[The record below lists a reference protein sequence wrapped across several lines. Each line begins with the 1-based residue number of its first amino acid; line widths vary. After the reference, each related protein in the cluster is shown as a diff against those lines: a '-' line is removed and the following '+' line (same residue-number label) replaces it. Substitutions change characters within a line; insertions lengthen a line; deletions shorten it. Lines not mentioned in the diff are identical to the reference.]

1 MVHIPLLSISGFF
14 FIINCYIITVTDEV
28 GTLVLSLDD
37 STTQDVSRFIN
48 PERWNPGQK
57 NL

>member
-48 PERWNPGQK
+48 PER
-57 NL
+57 